1 MKTTAH
7 QADEQTKKAFLAE
20 AAALWPVAKGSL
32 TQTRSPCTRKNCKA
46 CASGRKHPKLLF
58 TFREEG
64 KLRGLYVRPAHA
76 ERLRRAIA
84 NGRKLERMITA
95 AGCDLVLALR
105 EETKA

>member
-1 MKTTAH
+1 
-7 QADEQTKKAFLAE
+7 
-20 AAALWPVAKGSL
+20 LWPVAKGSL

-95 AGCDLVLALR
+95 AGCDLILALR